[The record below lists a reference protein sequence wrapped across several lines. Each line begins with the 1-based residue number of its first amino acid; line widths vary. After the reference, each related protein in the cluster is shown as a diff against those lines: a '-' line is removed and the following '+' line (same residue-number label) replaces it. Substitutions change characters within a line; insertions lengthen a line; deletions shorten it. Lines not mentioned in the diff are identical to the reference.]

1 MRLATRSR
9 LVSSDFVRQLSG
21 SMVLKRKR
29 SVVGGF
35 FRLDL
40 PIVFILILVCCFGL
54 LILFSAVGRDPDPVL
69 AQSLKIG
76 FGFFIMFSIAQIPP
90 VFFMRLAP
98 WFFFLSVAL
107 LLFTFFYGL
116 EIKGSKRW
124 LKLPGM
130 ISFQPSELMKLALPI
145 MLARYFQDRHLPPK
159 KRYIFWAIVM
169 ISVPVML
176 IGAQPDLG
184 TSLILISTG
193 VFVLFVSGIS
203 WRMIL
208 GALAIGFA
216 LAPALWFFMREYQ
229 RQRILILLNPESDA
243 LGAGWNIIQSK
254 TAIGSGGIFGKG
266 LFQGTQSNLDFLPE
280 TKTDFVL
287 AVLGE
292 ELGFLGV
299 MFLLFLYSLLIWR
312 GVVLAVNA
320 QDTFGRLVSISII
333 FTFFVYVFVNIGM
346 VSGVLPV
353 VGVPLPFVSYGGT
366 SVLTLFAG
374 FGLIMSIQ
382 NHRRISL

>member
-1 MRLATRSR
+1 MSA
-9 LVSSDFVRQLSG
+9 DFVRQLSG
-21 SMVLKRKR
+21 SMVLKRER
-29 SVVGGF
+29 TLVGDLF
-35 FRLDL
+35 HLDL
-40 PIVFILILVCCFGL
+40 PIVLILILVCIFGL

-69 AQSLKIG
+69 AQSLKICVG
-76 FGFFIMFSIAQIPP
+76 FLIMFSVAQIPP

-98 WFFFLSVAL
+98 WFFFFSIVL
-107 LLFTFFYGL
+107 LLFTFFYGT

-124 LKLPGM
+124 LKIPSM

-145 MLARYFQDRHLPPK
+145 MLARYLQDRHLPPK
-159 KRYIFWAIVM
+159 ARYIFWAIVM
-169 ISVPVML
+169 ISIPVML

-184 TSLILISTG
+184 TSVILISTG

-203 WRMIL
+203 WRL
-208 GALAIGFA
+208 VFGSLAIGFA
-216 LAPALWFFMREYQ
+216 LAPALWLLMREYQ

-287 AVLGE
+287 AVLAE
-292 ELGFLGV
+292 ELGFSGV
-299 MFLLFLYSLLIWR
+299 ILLLILYSLLIWR
-312 GVVLAVNA
+312 GVILAVNA
-320 QDTFGRLVSISII
+320 QDTFGRLVSVSII

-374 FGLIMSIQ
+374 FGVMMSIQ

>member
-1 MRLATRSR
+1 MSA
-9 LVSSDFVRQLSG
+9 DFVRQLSG
-21 SMVLKRKR
+21 SMVLKRER
-29 SVVGGF
+29 SIVGDLF
-35 FRLDL
+35 HLDL
-40 PIVFILILVCCFGL
+40 PIFLILMVVCCFGL
-54 LILFSAVGRDPDPVL
+54 LILYSAVGRDLDL
-69 AQSLKIG
+69 LTSQTLKICV
-76 FGFFIMFSIAQIPP
+76 GFFVMFAIAQIPP

-98 WFFFLSVAL
+98 WFFFFSLAL
-107 LLFTFFYGL
+107 LLFTYMYGI

-124 LKLPGM
+124 LRIPGVV
-130 ISFQPSELMKLALPI
+130 SFQPSELMKLALPI

-159 KRYIFWAIVM
+159 VRYIFWALLM
-169 ISVPVML
+169 IAVPVIF

-184 TSLILISTG
+184 TSLILILTG

-203 WRMIL
+203 WRL
-208 GALAIGFA
+208 VFGALAIGFA

-229 RQRILILLNPESDA
+229 RQRVLILLNPESDA

-254 TAIGSGGIFGKG
+254 TAIGSGGLFGKG

-287 AVLGE
+287 AVLAE
-292 ELGFLGV
+292 ELGFVGV
-299 MFLLFLYSLLIWR
+299 MMLLLLYSLLIWR
-312 GVVLAVNA
+312 GVILAVNA

-353 VGVPLPFVSYGGT
+353 VGVPLPFFSYGGT

-374 FGLIMSIQ
+374 FGVMMSIQ

>member
-203 WRMIL
+203 WRMIF

-216 LAPALWFFMREYQ
+216 LAPALWLFMREYQ

>member
-1 MRLATRSR
+1 
-9 LVSSDFVRQLSG
+9 
-21 SMVLKRKR
+21 
-29 SVVGGF
+29 
-35 FRLDL
+35 
-40 PIVFILILVCCFGL
+40 
-54 LILFSAVGRDPDPVL
+54 
-69 AQSLKIG
+69 
-76 FGFFIMFSIAQIPP
+76 
-90 VFFMRLAP
+90 
-98 WFFFLSVAL
+98 
-107 LLFTFFYGL
+107 
-116 EIKGSKRW
+116 
-124 LKLPGM
+124 M

-159 KRYIFWAIVM
+159 ARYIFWAIVM
-169 ISVPVML
+169 ISIPVIL

-184 TSLILISTG
+184 TSLILIATG

-203 WRMIL
+203 WRL
-208 GALAIGFA
+208 VFGSLAIGFA
-216 LAPALWFFMREYQ
+216 LAPALWLLMREYQ

-292 ELGFLGV
+292 ELGFSGV
-299 MFLLFLYSLLIWR
+299 MLLLVLYSLLIWR
-312 GVVLAVNA
+312 GVILAVNA
-320 QDTFGRLVSISII
+320 QDTFGRLVSASII

-374 FGLIMSIQ
+374 FGVIMSIQ

>member
-1 MRLATRSR
+1 MSA
-9 LVSSDFVRQLSG
+9 DFVRQLSG
-21 SMVLKRKR
+21 SMGLKRER
-29 SVVGGF
+29 TLVGDVF
-35 FRLDL
+35 HLDL
-40 PIVFILILVCCFGL
+40 PIVLNLILVCIFGL
-54 LILFSAVGRDPDPVL
+54 LILYSAVGRDPDPVL
-69 AQSLKIG
+69 AQSLKICA
-76 FGFFIMFSIAQIPP
+76 GFFIMFAVAQIPP

-98 WFFFLSVAL
+98 WFFFFSVFL
-107 LLFTFFYGL
+107 LLITFFYGL

-124 LKLPGM
+124 LKIPGV

-145 MLARYFQDRHLPPK
+145 MLARYLQDRHLPPK
-159 KRYIFWAIVM
+159 ARYIFWAIIM
-169 ISVPVML
+169 ISIPVML
-176 IGAQPDLG
+176 IGSQPDLG
-184 TSLILISTG
+184 TSVILISTG

-203 WRMIL
+203 WRL
-208 GALAIGFA
+208 VFGSLAIGFA
-216 LAPALWFFMREYQ
+216 LAPALWLLMREYQ

-292 ELGFLGV
+292 ELGFSGV
-299 MFLLFLYSLLIWR
+299 ILLLILYSLLIWR
-312 GVVLAVNA
+312 GVILAVNA
-320 QDTFGRLVSISII
+320 QDTFGRLVSVSII

-374 FGLIMSIQ
+374 FGVMMSIQ

>member
-1 MRLATRSR
+1 MSA
-9 LVSSDFVRQLSG
+9 DFVRQLSG
-21 SMVLKRKR
+21 SMGLKRER
-29 SVVGGF
+29 TLVGDLF
-35 FRLDL
+35 HLDL
-40 PIVFILILVCCFGL
+40 PIVLILILVCIFGL

-69 AQSLKIG
+69 AQSLKICA
-76 FGFFIMFSIAQIPP
+76 GFFIMFSVAQIPP

-203 WRMIL
+203 WRMIF

-254 TAIGSGGIFGKG
+254 TAIGSGGILGKG

-280 TKTDFVL
+280 AKTDFVL